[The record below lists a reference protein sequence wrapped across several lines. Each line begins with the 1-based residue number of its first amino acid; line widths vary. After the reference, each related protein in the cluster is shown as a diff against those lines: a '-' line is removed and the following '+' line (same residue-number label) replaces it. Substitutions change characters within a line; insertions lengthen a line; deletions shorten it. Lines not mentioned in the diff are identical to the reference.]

1 MIKFDVYQ
9 TDSIG
14 KASNCYHKNHIEV
27 VDKSTLTKAVSKD
40 FVTAKYKDNYRSSDN
55 FISANALPMDIDND
69 HTDVEADFI
78 TLDDIKDF
86 FKDTCIC
93 IQYSRNHMKSKG
105 KKGPRPKFHLIF
117 PLKDEIKDKELY
129 VQIRK
134 DINNIFP
141 FFDTN
146 TLDAARC
153 LFGTDPAEVE
163 IIEGSKDIVEFLKEY
178 NEFLDLGSSSIPEVI
193 SEGNRNATMSKIA
206 AKLLVRYGNSEEA
219 KNKFLE
225 ASDKCNP
232 RLPQSELKT
241 IWHSALKF
249 YKKVQANPNYKAPE
263 DYKKANQWKSKL
275 LRDEKTGAIIRCGI
289 NLSTIL
295 NNDLALR
302 NFAYNELAHMVE
314 VTGKLPWDRPA
325 GSRYWREADTAQ
337 LKAYLDSNYCS
348 FTMND
353 LNVYFTKI
361 ADDRHFHPIRVY
373 LDNLPKW
380 DGLKRVEDL
389 FIKYLMADDNAYV
402 RSVTK
407 KAFVA
412 AVSRIYNPGQKFD
425 SIIVLDGVQGIGK
438 STILKDLVTSEYYS
452 DALSLTDMDSK
463 DGAEKL
469 QGFWIIEIGELA
481 GMKKADI
488 EKVKA
493 FITTSDD
500 KYRPSYGRVVESH
513 PRQCIIIATVNGERG
528 YLRDITG
535 NRRFWIIKLHQ
546 TEQIHKWVFDDEF
559 RKQFWA
565 EVKFYY
571 EQGEKL
577 YLEGAILADS
587 EKAQK
592 DAMEKDER
600 QGMIEEYLNT
610 PLPDDWDSMDLY
622 ARRNYLSGDITSPK
636 GTVKRTSVSNAE
648 IWCECF
654 CKNMSDLKSSDSY
667 QIAAIMAQIDGWE
680 RTTTNKR
687 IPIYG
692 RQRLYKK
699 I

>member
-1 MIKFDVYQ
+1 
-9 TDSIG
+9 
-14 KASNCYHKNHIEV
+14 
-27 VDKSTLTKAVSKD
+27 
-40 FVTAKYKDNYRSSDN
+40 
-55 FISANALPMDIDND
+55 
-69 HTDVEADFI
+69 
-78 TLDDIKDF
+78 
-86 FKDTCIC
+86 
-93 IQYSRNHMKSKG
+93 
-105 KKGPRPKFHLIF
+105 
-117 PLKDEIKDKELY
+117 
-129 VQIRK
+129 
-134 DINNIFP
+134 
-141 FFDTN
+141 
-146 TLDAARC
+146 
-153 LFGTDPAEVE
+153 
-163 IIEGSKDIVEFLKEY
+163 
-178 NEFLDLGSSSIPEVI
+178 
-193 SEGNRNATMSKIA
+193 MSKIA
-206 AKLLVRYGNSEEA
+206 AKLLVRYGNTEEA

-249 YKKVQANPNYKAPE
+249 YKKVLKSPNYKSPE
-263 DYKKANQWKSKL
+263 EFQKANLWKSKL
-275 LRDEKTGAIIRCGI
+275 LRDAKTNAIIKCAT
-289 NLSTIL
+289 NLNTIL
-295 NNDLALR
+295 TNDANLQCY
-302 NFAYNELAHMVE
+302 AYNELAHMVE
-314 VTGKLPWDRPA
+314 VTGKTPWDRPA
-325 GSRYWREADTAQ
+325 GSRFWRDADMAQ
-337 LKAYLDSNYCS
+337 LKAYLDSHYCS
-348 FTMND
+348 FTQND
-353 LNVYFTKI
+353 LNNYFVKT

-380 DGLKRVEDL
+380 DGLKRVDDL
-389 FIKYLMADDNAYV
+389 FIKYLMAEDNAYV
-402 RSVTK
+402 RSVTR

-469 QGFWIIEIGELA
+469 QGFWIVEIGELA

-546 TEQIHKWVFDDEF
+546 TEQIHKWVFDDAF
-559 RKQFWA
+559 RAQFWA

-610 PLPDDWDSMDLY
+610 LLPDDWDTMDLY

-654 CKNMSDLKSSDSY
+654 GKNMSDLKSSDSY

-687 IPIYG
+687 ISIYG
-692 RQRLYKK
+692 RQRLYKR

>member
-9 TDSIG
+9 TDKRG
-14 KASNCYHKNHIEV
+14 DAKLCYHKNHVEV
-27 VDKSTLTKAVSKD
+27 VDEATLKEAVSKD

-55 FISANALPMDIDND
+55 FISANCLPMDIDND
-69 HTDVEADFI
+69 HTEVDEDFI
-78 TLDDIKDF
+78 NIKDV
-86 FKDTCIC
+86 KDAFPDVCIC
-93 IQYSRNHMKSKG
+93 IQYSRNHMKEKSG
-105 KKGPRPKFHLIF
+105 KKARPKFHLLF
-117 PLKDEIKDKELY
+117 PLKEEIKSKEAY

-153 LFGTDPAEVE
+153 LFGTDPQEVE
-163 IIEGSKDIVEFLKEY
+163 ILEGSKDIVEYLQEYKEFI
-178 NEFLDLGSSSIPEVI
+178 EMGKTIIPEVI
-193 SEGNRNATMSKIA
+193 NEGNRNATMSKIA
-206 AKLLVRYGNSEEA
+206 AKLLVRYGTTDEA

-225 ASDKCNP
+225 ASEKCNP
-232 RLPQSELKT
+232 PLPQSELKT
-241 IWHSALKF
+241 IWQSALKF
-249 YKKVQANPNYKAPE
+249 YKKVLKSPNYKSPE
-263 DYKKANQWKSKL
+263 DFQKANQWKNQL
-275 LRDEKTGAIIRCGI
+275 IRDQKTGAIIKCGT
-289 NLSTIL
+289 NLDKIL
-295 NNDLALR
+295 TNDVNLQCY
-302 NFAYNELAHMVE
+302 AYNELAHMVE
-314 VTGKLPWDRPA
+314 VTGKTPWDRPA
-325 GSRYWREADTAQ
+325 GSRFWRDADMAQ
-337 LKAYLDSNYCS
+337 LKAYLDSHYCS
-348 FTMND
+348 FTQND
-353 LNVYFTKI
+353 LNNYFVKT

-380 DGLKRVEDL
+380 DGLKRVDDL
-389 FIKYLMADDNAYV
+389 FIKYLMAEDNAYV
-402 RSVTK
+402 RSVTR

-535 NRRFWIIKLHQ
+535 NRRFWILKLHQ
-546 TEQIHKWVFDDEF
+546 TEQIHKWVFDDAF
-559 RKQFWA
+559 RAQFWA
-565 EVKFYY
+565 EVKYYY

-592 DAMEKDER
+592 DAMENDER

-654 CKNMSDLKSSDSY
+654 GKNFADLKSADSY
-667 QIAAIMAQIDGWE
+667 AIAAIMAQIDGWE
-680 RTTTNKR
+680 RTTSKKR

-692 RQRLYKK
+692 QQRLYKK
-699 I
+699 E